1 MRRRTTVG
9 DVMSTDVVSVQ
20 PTTPFKQIADVLAE
34 NHVSAVPVVDES
46 GAVVG
51 VISETDLLRKEE
63 FQLDD
68 RPRWKV
74 RGSRLIAL
82 DKARASTADGL
93 MTAPPVTISPEAT
106 LPEAAH
112 AMAENAVTHL
122 VVVEDDRLIGIV
134 SRSDLLS
141 VFVRPDHEIHQAVQ
155 DALVEYATWDDP
167 FALRVDVRDGVVTL
181 SGELERQ
188 TQVDIAV
195 HVARAVDGVVDVVNR
210 IGFEIADVPRRTRM
224 PQQRSQRTGSPR
236 GVERSRGAE
245 QVRGTERVRGA
256 ERQRGTEQPRA

>member
-1 MRRRTTVG
+1 
-9 DVMSTDVVSVQ
+9 MSTDVVSVRR
-20 PTTPFKQIADVLAE
+20 TTPFKQIADVLAE

-74 RGSRLIAL
+74 RGSRLVAL
-82 DKARASTADGL
+82 DKARASTAAGL

-112 AMAENAVTHL
+112 TMAEHAVTHL
-122 VVVEDDRLIGIV
+122 VVVEHDQLIGIV

-155 DALVEYATWDDP
+155 DALVEYATWEDP
-167 FALRVDVRDGVVTL
+167 FALRVDVEDGVVTL

-188 TQVDIAV
+188 TQVDIAL
-195 HVARAVDGVVDVVNR
+195 HVARVVDGVVDVVDR
-210 IGFEIADVPRRTRM
+210 VGFEIADAPRRTRM
-224 PQQRSQRTGSPR
+224 PQQRSRP
-236 GVERSRGAE
+236 SRRA
-245 QVRGTERVRGA
+245 QGA
-256 ERQRGTEQPRA
+256 ERTRGTEQPQA